1 MSVSLSLIKNMPTPS
16 TKYIF
21 LPLWVTPAAS
31 ATDAAIQM
39 KIYGSGITFSVNISQ
54 LDDTMKIVK
63 SFEDATLL
71 IKVVSETVESEVKE
85 QRRVFLGLLAATL
98 GASLVGNM
106 LEGRGMKSKI
116 PERETKIPGL
126 GVILAGEGTTRA
138 DEGTIKS
145 GLNF

>member
-1 MSVSLSLIKNMPTPS
+1 MSVDLSLMKNMPTPL
-16 TKYIF
+16 TKNIL
-21 LPLWVTPAAS
+21 LPLWVTAAAS
-31 ATDAAIQM
+31 ATDAA
-39 KIYGSGITFSVNISQ
+39 ISQ

-138 DEGTIKS
+138 DEGTINA
-145 GLNF
+145 GLDF

>member
-1 MSVSLSLIKNMPTPS
+1 
-16 TKYIF
+16 
-21 LPLWVTPAAS
+21 
-31 ATDAAIQM
+31 
-39 KIYGSGITFSVNISQ
+39 
-54 LDDTMKIVK
+54 MKIVK

-145 GLNF
+145 GLDF